1 MLPKGKLKPPRCCRR
16 FRGHTIAGDAGQEI
30 LELALV
36 LPLVFML
43 LLGIYWFGR
52 VFNIYSTIAHAAREG
67 AQVATTFTCATCGN
81 AESPAASVE
90 TVVLN
95 SLQASSLDP
104 NKISKFTPASL
115 TFCGGLTQA
124 QACTTTAKKIYV
136 CENVV
141 LNNAPGNSTGVSSP
155 VCGSSVSFQYPYQF
169 YFPFTSL
176 NFQRVLLKADVQ
188 MKNQD

>member
-1 MLPKGKLKPPRCCRR
+1 M
-16 FRGHTIAGDAGQEI
+16 AGDAGQEI

-52 VFNIYSTIAHAAREG
+52 VFNIYSTINHAAREG
-67 AQVATTFTCATCGN
+67 ARVATAFACATCGN
-81 AESPAASVE
+81 AQSPPASVE
-90 TVVLN
+90 SAVLA

-104 NKISKFTPASL
+104 NRISALTPSSL
-115 TFCGGLTQA
+115 SFCGGLTQA
-124 QACTTTAKKIYV
+124 QACTTTNKNIYV

-141 LNNAPGNSTGVSSP
+141 LNNAPGNSTGASSP
-155 VCGSSVSFQYPYQF
+155 VCGASVSFQYPYQF